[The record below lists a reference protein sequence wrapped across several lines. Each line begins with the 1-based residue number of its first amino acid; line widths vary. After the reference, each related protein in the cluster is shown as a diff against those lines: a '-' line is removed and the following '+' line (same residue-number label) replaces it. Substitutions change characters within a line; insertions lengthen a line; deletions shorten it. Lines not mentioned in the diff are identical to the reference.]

1 MNKEPLGTLF
11 TAVHRSK
18 YPLSDFLHGDIFR
31 YTTANMKGRTIYRPD
46 KRLKVFLNFLNAFL
60 FEHLEINDQVV
71 YSYRKGRNPYQA
83 VSVHSSSRAF
93 FQTDIENFFGS
104 IDKALI
110 RATIFPQICRVPIS
124 DLPNQ
129 LNRILDLITINDV
142 LPVGFPTSPL
152 ISNACLTPF
161 DNALYDYCNNSNLIY
176 TRYADDLVISG
187 RNREIFQDVGNK
199 VSELLEHHFSGRLKV
214 NIAKQKL
221 TTVGRKIKILGMV
234 ILPNGQVTIDNELR
248 KRVEVLL
255 YFYLRNRDAFL
266 DMVDGDFDAGTRR
279 ISGYITYINASDQS
293 YLEKLKRKFGVTV
306 IDSFLHRSAL

>member
-1 MNKEPLGTLF
+1 M
-11 TAVHRSK
+11 
-18 YPLSDFLHGDIFR
+18 
-31 YTTANMKGRTIYRPD
+31 
-46 KRLKVFLNFLNAFL
+46 
-60 FEHLEINDQVV
+60 
-71 YSYRKGRNPYQA
+71 
-83 VSVHSSSRAF
+83 
-93 FQTDIENFFGS
+93 
-104 IDKALI
+104 
-110 RATIFPQICRVPIS
+110 
-124 DLPNQ
+124 
-129 LNRILDLITINDV
+129 ITINDV

-234 ILPNGQVTIDNELR
+234 ILPNGQVTIDNELK